1 MRGGSGEAGTGER
14 DGGDEEPVEWVIT
27 CPLRG
32 GGGGGAFF
40 PIELPPVACGVN
52 IPVLAPSAPLGGG
65 GPGNSTG
72 GGAGGSVGGADGG
85 GGGGGGG
92 GALPAREI
100 DAIRDGVG
108 AQLPLEYS
116 SKRSFSSFSLRSSFS
131 FCSI

>member
-1 MRGGSGEAGTGER
+1 MGER
-14 DGGDEEPVEWVIT
+14 DGGDEEPVEWVAT

-52 IPVLAPSAPLGGG
+52 IPALAPSDPLGGG
-65 GPGNSTG
+65 GPGGNDG
-72 GGAGGSVGGADGG
+72 GGAGGSAGGADGG

-92 GALPAREI
+92 GALPAREV
-100 DAIRDGVG
+100 DAVRGRVG
-108 AQLPLEYS
+108 ASVPLEYAS
-116 SKRSFSSFSLRSSFS
+116 ERSFSSFCLCSSFS